1 MKFRRCSWPTNEL
14 KHATCA
20 RCITTKRTTDAD
32 AHWNAALCRYGI
44 EYVKDPESGKR
55 IPTCHRANW
64 DSILSDVDYL
74 AAIHFADPM
83 ARKVY
88 ETDGKYIDEV
98 QKNILAISRT

>member
-14 KHATCA
+14 KHA
-20 RCITTKRTTDAD
+20 TDAD